1 MDSVLHDC
9 ARAGGPARQVAGLWT
24 ARGAASR
31 RDAEGATRRARA
43 GIARTAAAGPARWH
57 CALRTLRPID
67 RSVRAGANHAV
78 TVSERAAY
86 DWAGAY
92 GGRPPGWSFGP
103 TRAAGRA
110 RMGWEER

>member
-1 MDSVLHDC
+1 
-9 ARAGGPARQVAGLWT
+9 
-24 ARGAASR
+24 
-31 RDAEGATRRARA
+31 
-43 GIARTAAAGPARWH
+43 
-57 CALRTLRPID
+57 
-67 RSVRAGANHAV
+67 
-78 TVSERAAY
+78 VSERAAY